1 MVEAVRRSV
10 GWLLVLGCA
19 GCAQVGSPDGGGRDE
34 VPPMV
39 VESDPPF
46 GQTLFDRTA
55 FTLTFDE
62 FVQLQDARRQILVSP
77 PLPAPPRAMVRGRSV
92 MVDLGD
98 SLLADRTYIV
108 QFGESIRDLRE
119 SNVAGGLTYV
129 FSTGMAL
136 DSARVMGRVE
146 DAWTG
151 EPGAGARV
159 LLYSGALPEGV
170 LDPDLPDSIRPL
182 PDYVGLVDD
191 SGRFDVG
198 FLPMGALGI
207 AVVDDANGNYRIDHG
222 EASGWWD
229 QPMDADSDSM
239 VWQALSG
246 IPPARMDAPPAVP
259 STYLSGIR
267 VDSSGYFRAAIAGLG
282 ALREGVDGLRDADF
296 GLEVKGAEGSI
307 PFGFEGDSIWSVLP
321 GFPDAMEGPWV
332 VGHPSGSDTLAF
344 RGMETAH
351 PPVVVR
357 PPERLADKDGGVDLR
372 LAPMPTGLD
381 TALCSVLVI
390 LDGDTAVLGGG
401 HFELQESRLLVHSL
415 PAGANARISMLPGAL
430 MGHGGPSLDTM
441 EWRVTVRRPEDF
453 GAIRLVLDS
462 ASAVDSEN
470 WVWLL
475 LNGSGNPMDGFILD
489 EAGRFSFL
497 PPGKYGVAR
506 IEDLDGNGRW
516 SGADPSR
523 GIHPESVERW
533 ASDVDVRSGWE
544 VELSIGVHPR
554 P

>member
-1 MVEAVRRSV
+1 M
-10 GWLLVLGCA
+10 GWLLVICCA

-34 VPPMV
+34 EPPAV
-39 VESDPPF
+39 VESVPPF
-46 GQTLFDRTA
+46 GQTMFDRTS

-77 PLPAPPRAMVRGRSV
+77 PLPASPRAMVRGRNV
-92 MVDLGD
+92 VVDLGD

-119 SNVAGGLTYV
+119 SNVAGGLSYV

-136 DSARVMGRVE
+136 DSGRVMGRVE

-151 EPGAGARV
+151 EPGVGARV

-170 LDPDLPDSIRPL
+170 LNPDLPDSIRPL

-198 FLPMGALGI
+198 FLPLGALGA
-207 AVVDDANGNYRIDHG
+207 AVVDDANGNYRIDRG
-222 EASGWWD
+222 EAAGWWD
-229 QPMDADSDSM
+229 QTMNADSDSM
-239 VWQALSG
+239 AWEAMSG
-246 IPPARMDAPPAVP
+246 VPAARMDAPPPVP
-259 STYLSGIR
+259 STYLTGIR

-282 ALREGVDGLRDADF
+282 ALREGVDGLRDEDF
-296 GLEVKGAEGSI
+296 GLEVQGPEGSI
-307 PFGFEGDSIWSVLP
+307 AFGFEGDSIWSVLP
-321 GFPDAMEGPWV
+321 GFPDAMDGPWV
-332 VGHPSGSDTLAF
+332 VEHPSGSDTLEF
-344 RGMETAH
+344 RGMEPVRPPTA
-351 PPVVVR
+351 VR
-357 PPERLADKDGGVDLR
+357 PPERIADKDGGVDLR

-381 TALCSVLVI
+381 TALCSVLI
-390 LDGDTAVLGGG
+390 IRDGDTTVLDGG
-401 HFELQESRLLVHSL
+401 HFELQDSRLHVRSL
-415 PAGANARISMLPGAL
+415 PAGADARISVFPGAL
-430 MGHGGPSLDTM
+430 KGRGGPSLDTM
-441 EWRVTVRRPEDF
+441 EWRVTVRKPEDF
-453 GAIRLVLDS
+453 GAIRLLLDS
-462 ASAVDSEN
+462 ASAADSAN

-475 LNGSGNPMDGFILD
+475 LNGSGNPMDGFSLD
-489 EAGRFSFL
+489 DAGRFNFL

-506 IEDLDGNGRW
+506 VEDLDGNGRW
-516 SGADPSR
+516 SGADPSL
-523 GIHPESVERW
+523 GIQPEPVERW

>member
-159 LLYSGALPEGV
+159 LLYSGALPGGG

-182 PDYVGLVDD
+182 PD
-191 SGRFDVG
+191 
-198 FLPMGALGI
+198 
-207 AVVDDANGNYRIDHG
+207 
-222 EASGWWD
+222 
-229 QPMDADSDSM
+229 
-239 VWQALSG
+239 
-246 IPPARMDAPPAVP
+246 
-259 STYLSGIR
+259 
-267 VDSSGYFRAAIAGLG
+267 
-282 ALREGVDGLRDADF
+282 
-296 GLEVKGAEGSI
+296 
-307 PFGFEGDSIWSVLP
+307 
-321 GFPDAMEGPWV
+321 
-332 VGHPSGSDTLAF
+332 
-344 RGMETAH
+344 
-351 PPVVVR
+351 
-357 PPERLADKDGGVDLR
+357 
-372 LAPMPTGLD
+372 
-381 TALCSVLVI
+381 
-390 LDGDTAVLGGG
+390 
-401 HFELQESRLLVHSL
+401 
-415 PAGANARISMLPGAL
+415 
-430 MGHGGPSLDTM
+430 
-441 EWRVTVRRPEDF
+441 
-453 GAIRLVLDS
+453 
-462 ASAVDSEN
+462 
-470 WVWLL
+470 
-475 LNGSGNPMDGFILD
+475 
-489 EAGRFSFL
+489 
-497 PPGKYGVAR
+497 
-506 IEDLDGNGRW
+506 
-516 SGADPSR
+516 
-523 GIHPESVERW
+523 
-533 ASDVDVRSGWE
+533 
-544 VELSIGVHPR
+544 
-554 P
+554 